1 MRSAGK
7 VIFIVS
13 QHVPHYRVAV
23 YSQLML
29 SSEYTFVLLADN
41 VSHCE
46 ALQVARSASI
56 YGWNWMPVASRSW
69 TLFGKRAVFQWGIF
83 RPIVSMLPQAVI
95 FEGDAGFVT
104 TWLGSMF
111 CRLIG
116 IKTLQWGMGVRREE
130 AGLKWF
136 VRKTFYRLFNAHL
149 LYGERAANW
158 FAQSGFESTNIWV
171 IRNSL
176 DYRSQYA
183 ARMQVIANHAERIAL
198 HFDSPS
204 DPYIVYSGRL
214 TKRKRIDLLIDALHK
229 LTLEGRKLNLL
240 LVGDGPARE
249 SLVQL
254 VCSYGLCGAVVFYGE
269 CYNELEIA
277 KIYLNARFSVCPG
290 AVGLMV
296 MHSFAYG
303 LPILTHDNAS
313 MEHGPEFEA
322 VVDGV
327 TGRLFR
333 ENDCEDLA
341 RKICMMLDEDV
352 NAMSKECIDT
362 VEREFTPQYQVSIVH
377 KALNKMLK
385 S

>member
-1 MRSAGK
+1 M
-7 VIFIVS
+7 
-13 QHVPHYRVAV
+13 
-23 YSQLML
+23 
-29 SSEYTFVLLADN
+29 LLADN

-46 ALQVARSASI
+46 SLQVAECANLS
-56 YGWNWMPVASRSW
+56 GWNWIPVASRTW

-83 RPIVSMLPQAVI
+83 KPIVSMRPQAVI

-104 TWLGSMF
+104 TWLASML

-149 LYGERAANW
+149 LYGQRAARW
-158 FAQSGFESTNIWV
+158 FARNGFEPTDIWV

-183 ARMQVIANHAERIAL
+183 ARMQAIASPDDRIDL
-198 HFDSPS
+198 HFDSS
-204 DPYIVYSGRL
+204 SEPYIVYSGRL
-214 TKRKRIDLLIDALHK
+214 TKRKRLDLLIEALHR
-229 LTLEGRKLNLL
+229 LSLQGIRVNLL

-254 VCSYGLCGAVVFYGE
+254 VGGYGLCESVVFYGE
-269 CYNELEIA
+269 CYDEIEIA

-333 ENDCEDLA
+333 ENDCDDLA
-341 RKICMMLDEDV
+341 RKICMMLNEDV
-352 NAMSKECIDT
+352 NAMKKKCIDT
-362 VEREFTPQYQVSIVH
+362 VESEFTPQYQVSIVH
-377 KALNKMLK
+377 KALNNLLG
-385 S
+385 